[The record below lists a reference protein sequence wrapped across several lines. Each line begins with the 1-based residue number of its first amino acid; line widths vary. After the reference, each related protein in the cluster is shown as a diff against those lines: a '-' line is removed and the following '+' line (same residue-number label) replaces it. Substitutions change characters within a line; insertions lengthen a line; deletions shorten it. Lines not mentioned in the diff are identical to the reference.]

1 MNGRTNSTSGDSSLS
16 DLQVPL
22 NPVSNL
28 HVQLKTDL
36 IEIMWTDPLDKY
48 ADELGNVTDEGDQ
61 LVSQFAYTKV
71 VRKIGSIPS
80 GPNDGEAIVSATT
93 RNQYQSTPYT
103 DSTIQPGNTYYYGLY
118 VYNMAGVYSE
128 GVFTEGYTPV
138 QYDPILGN
146 NSWDVID
153 DACSKGLEQSLWA
166 VGDEIDISVM
176 GETLTC
182 LILGVPHDDLAD
194 GSGKASITFGVK
206 NLMSFL
212 NPQAISVGKDPFYAQ
227 YNNSG
232 MRKWF
237 DTTLYNGIEEPLRN
251 RLKQVTKNSIHQRWV
266 VTRED
271 YTGGTKISSK
281 CYFDSER
288 SGNVYVFPFGAAE
301 VKSSIVLSGEGNYEK
316 GMAREGN
323 PYSYYTTQSSII
335 KALANGTGATTIW
348 MLRTTAHR
356 TGDSSGDDICY
367 INRYAPGYYD
377 NQIPDDDPIANK
389 YGICFGFCI
398 GKAATE

>member
-71 VRKIGSIPS
+71 VRKIGSLPS
-80 GPNDGEAIVSATT
+80 GPDDGEAIVSATT
-93 RNQYQSTPYT
+93 RNQYQSTPYI
-103 DSTIQPGNTYYYGLY
+103 DSAIQPGNTYYYGLY
-118 VYNMAGVYSE
+118 VYNMAGVHSE
-128 GVFTEGYTPV
+128 GVFSEGFTPV

-146 NSWDVID
+146 NSWDIID
-153 DACSKGLEQSLWA
+153 DACNKGLEQSLWA

-176 GETLTC
+176 GETVTC
-182 LILGVPHDDLAD
+182 LILGFKHDDLAD
-194 GSGKASITFGVK
+194 GSGKASITFGLK

-212 NPQAISVGKDPFYAQ
+212 NPQSITVGNYAFYRH
-227 YNNSG
+227 NTG
-232 MRKWF
+232 MRNWF
-237 DTTLYNGIEEPLRN
+237 DTTLYNGIEDSLRTK
-251 RLKQVTKNSIHQRWV
+251 LKQVTKNSVHQRWNV
-266 VTRED
+266 DRTD
-271 YTGGTKISSK
+271 YPGGTSISTK
-281 CYFDSER
+281 AYFDSEK
-288 SGNVYVFPFGAAE
+288 SGAVYVFPFGAAE
-301 VKSSIVLSGEGNYEK
+301 IKSAIVSSGEGRYES

-323 PYSYYTTQSSII
+323 PYSYYTTQSSVI
-335 KALANGTGATTIW
+335 KSLPNGIGAATEW
-348 MLRTTAHR
+348 MLRTTSHL
-356 TGDSSGDDICY
+356 TGDSSGSQVCY
-367 INRYAPGYYD
+367 INKYAPGYYND
-377 NQIPDDDPIANK
+377 SVPDGDPTANT

-398 GKAATE
+398 GKATTE